1 MLAEIIGLGYTR
13 VPRWADWL
21 SILRQ
26 VLGVREVTRIQVI
39 HGPNLNML
47 GRRERSVYGSMTLL
61 EVDHSIHCE
70 AERLGLEV
78 RINQSNSEGEI
89 IDLIHQAVADIDC
102 LIINP
107 GAYTHYS
114 YAIRDAIA
122 AAGLPTIEVHLT
134 NVHAREEWR
143 RQSVISPVTVGQI
156 VGFGYHGY
164 LLALAEAAH
173 LTRNRALAGPS
184 GNPPS

>member
-1 MLAEIIGLGYTR
+1 M
-13 VPRWADWL
+13 
-21 SILRQ
+21 
-26 VLGVREVTRIQVI
+26 TRIQVI
-39 HGPNLNML
+39 HGPNLNMQ
-47 GRRERSVYGSMTLL
+47 GRRERSVYGSMSLL
-61 EVDHSIHCE
+61 EIDHLIHTE

-89 IDLIHQAVADIDC
+89 IDLIHAAVSDIDC

-134 NVHAREEWR
+134 NIHAREEFR
-143 RQSVISPVTVGQI
+143 RQSVIAPVAVGQI
-156 VGFGYHGY
+156 SGFGYHGY
-164 LLALAEAAH
+164 VLALAEALHLARNQTLVSAH
-173 LTRNRALAGPS
+173 H

>member
-1 MLAEIIGLGYTR
+1 MAR
-13 VPRWADWL
+13 V
-21 SILRQ
+21 
-26 VLGVREVTRIQVI
+26 QVI

-61 EVDHSIHCE
+61 EIDSQIHNE

-78 RINQSNSEGEI
+78 SIHQSNSEGEI
-89 IDLIHQAVADIDC
+89 IDLIHAAVADCDC

-122 AAGLPTIEVHLT
+122 AAGLPTIEVHLS
-134 NVHAREEWR
+134 NIHAREEFR
-143 RQSVISPVTVGQI
+143 HHSVVSPVVVGQI
-156 VGFGYHGY
+156 VGFGYFGY

-173 LTRNRALAGPS
+173 LSRNQPASNGILGNTPS
-184 GNPPS
+184 

>member
-1 MLAEIIGLGYTR
+1 MSFIELKNIGKKYPNSDKNAETDFNLEINEKEFIAFVGPSGCGKSTT
-13 VPRWADWL
+13 
-21 SILRQ
+21 LRMIA
-26 VLGVREVTRIQVI
+26 GFEEI
-39 HGPNLNML
+39 
-47 GRRERSVYGSMTLL
+47 
-61 EVDHSIHCE
+61 
-70 AERLGLEV
+70 
-78 RINQSNSEGEI
+78 SEGEI
-89 IDLIHQAVADIDC
+89 IDLIHQAAVDIDC

-143 RQSVISPVTVGQI
+143 HHSVISPVTVGQI

-164 LLALAEAAH
+164 LLALAEAKY
-173 LTRNRALAGPS
+173 LTGNQALASPP

>member
-1 MLAEIIGLGYTR
+1 MTR
-13 VPRWADWL
+13 VQ
-21 SILRQ
+21 I
-26 VLGVREVTRIQVI
+26 I

-47 GRRERSVYGSMTLL
+47 GRRERGVYGSTSLL
-61 EVDHSIHCE
+61 EIDHLIHCE

-78 RINQSNSEGEI
+78 CINQSNSEGEI
-89 IDLIHQAVADIDC
+89 IDLIHQAAVDIDC

-143 RQSVISPVTVGQI
+143 HHSVISPVTVGQI

-164 LLALAEAAH
+164 LLALAEAKY
-173 LTRNRALAGPS
+173 LTGSQALASPP

>member
-1 MLAEIIGLGYTR
+1 MA
-13 VPRWADWL
+13 
-21 SILRQ
+21 
-26 VLGVREVTRIQVI
+26 RIQVI

-47 GRRERSVYGSMTLL
+47 GHRERSVYGSMSLL
-61 EVDHSIHCE
+61 ELDNQIHCE

-89 IDLIHQAVADIDC
+89 IDLIHAAVADIDC

-122 AAGLPTIEVHLT
+122 AAGLPTIEVHLS
-134 NVHAREEWR
+134 NIHAREEFR
-143 RQSVISPVTVGQI
+143 HHSVISPVAVGQI
-156 VGFGYHGY
+156 IGFGYHGY

-173 LTRNRALAGPS
+173 LSRNQPLASGHHGNNPS
-184 GNPPS
+184 